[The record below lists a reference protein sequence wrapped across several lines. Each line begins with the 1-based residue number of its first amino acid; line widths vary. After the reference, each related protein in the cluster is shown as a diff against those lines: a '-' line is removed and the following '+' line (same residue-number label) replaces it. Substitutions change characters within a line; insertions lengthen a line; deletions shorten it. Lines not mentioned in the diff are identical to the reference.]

1 MSNIIITINK
11 KYGKLDGAW
20 SRWYADGIKEEE
32 GAYKNGTKVGIWS
45 RYGMNGIVVEEW
57 NFDNQGRN
65 LYEVT
70 YYDNG
75 TVKEYKDYFSK
86 TLQEYN
92 TDGSLKG
99 DKIPFH

>member
-1 MSNIIITINK
+1 MGT
-11 KYGKLDGAW
+11 W
-20 SRWYADGIKEEE
+20 SK
-32 GAYKNGTKVGIWS
+32 
-45 RYGMNGIVVEEW
+45 YGMNGVVIEEW
-57 NFDNQGRN
+57 NYDDQGRN

-92 TDGSLKG
+92 ADGSLKG
-99 DKIPFH
+99 DKVPFN

>member
-1 MSNIIITINK
+1 MEINK
-11 KYGKLDGAW
+11 KYGKLDGSW

-32 GAYKNGTKVGIWS
+32 GAYKNGTKVGTWS
-45 RYGMNGIVVEEW
+45 KYGMNGVVIEEW

-75 TVKEYKDYFSK
+75 TD
-86 TLQEYN
+86 L
-92 TDGSLKG
+92 
-99 DKIPFH
+99 